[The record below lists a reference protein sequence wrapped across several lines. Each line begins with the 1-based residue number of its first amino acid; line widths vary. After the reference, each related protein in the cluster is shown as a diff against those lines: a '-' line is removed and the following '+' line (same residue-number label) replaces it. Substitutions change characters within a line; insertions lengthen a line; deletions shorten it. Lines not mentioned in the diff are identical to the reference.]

1 MDEADHRTQIIEVAR
16 ALDAAGLVPNKSG
29 NVSCRVDGGFAI
41 TPAGVPYRELQP
53 EHIVTLALDVALDVA
68 LERAPGAASA
78 TPLRPSSE
86 WRMHASVYRARA
98 DVAAVVH
105 THSPRATALASAGR
119 GIPPFHYMI
128 ALAGGD
134 IRCTPYS
141 TFGTAELAQS
151 AVHGLQG
158 RRACL
163 LGNHGVMAVGTSLAR
178 AHAVAI
184 EVENLAG
191 RLPGT
196 CWRRVSSRGC
206 STTPRS
212 ATWSTRFPTTAGS
225 TEASAAAAGGCRST
239 GRRSTRRRT
248 AGTGPAE
255 RQAEREAQRD
265 HHRHREVHGDEPG
278 GGELAYPGA
287 PVAAGDVDRERR
299 GEHQQVGG
307 GRGHPPA
314 SGRPQAAVP
323 HSVPLALPR
332 RCPAT

>member
-1 MDEADHRTQIIEVAR
+1 MQVAEMNGSDHRAQVIDVAR

-41 TPAGVPYRELQP
+41 TPAGVPYCELQP
-53 EHIVTLALDVALDVA
+53 AQIVTLALDVVPGVA
-68 LERAPGAASA
+68 AAGGV
-78 TPLRPSSE
+78 RPSSE
-86 WRMHASVYRARA
+86 WRMHAAVYRARA

-105 THSPRATALASAGR
+105 THSPRATALACAGR

-151 AVHGLQG
+151 AVQGLQG

-191 RLPGT
+191 AYLDLL
-196 CWRRVSSRGC
+196 
-206 STTPRS
+206 
-212 ATWSTRFPTTAGS
+212 
-225 TEASAAAAGGCRST
+225 AAGLEPDLLDEAEIRNVVARFT
-239 GRRSTRRRT
+239 DYGRL
-248 AGTGPAE
+248 
-255 RQAEREAQRD
+255 D
-265 HHRHREVHGDEPG
+265 
-278 GGELAYPGA
+278 
-287 PVAAGDVDRERR
+287 
-299 GEHQQVGG
+299 
-307 GRGHPPA
+307 
-314 SGRPQAAVP
+314 
-323 HSVPLALPR
+323 
-332 RCPAT
+332 